1 MYIFSFKVSVSPEKQ
16 RNRCHSTAQRTAER
30 TRGVDCGLAR
40 FDALHQT
47 GIISHDD
54 DFYLAGFDALDVL
67 LDGGVY
73 GGEMVE
79 IEGEVATGKTQLCL
93 AAATRAAQQN
103 HRVLYID
110 TSGSFSPSRI
120 LMLAGINPYDEY
132 EDTDVEVRAAHTM
145 KYELPLGESA
155 LIFARCS
162 FVRARLFKRPLSLF
176 CS

>member
-1 MYIFSFKVSVSPEKQ
+1 M
-16 RNRCHSTAQRTAER
+16 
-30 TRGVDCGLAR
+30 
-40 FDALHQT
+40 
-47 GIISHDD
+47 
-54 DFYLAGFDALDVL
+54 L

-132 EDTDVEVRAAHTM
+132 EDADVEVRAAHTM
-145 KYELPLGESA
+145 KHKLPLGESA
-155 LIFARCS
+155 LIFARACS
-162 FVRARLFKRPLSLF
+162 FVRARLLKRPLLSF